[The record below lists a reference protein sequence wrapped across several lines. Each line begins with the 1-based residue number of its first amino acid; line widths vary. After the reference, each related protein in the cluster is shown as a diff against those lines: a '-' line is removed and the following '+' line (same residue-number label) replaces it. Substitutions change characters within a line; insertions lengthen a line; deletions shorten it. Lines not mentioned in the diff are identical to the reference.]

1 MTRIVYVVSGEGK
14 QRRFLFTAVMRLHK
28 IMYLKHIIVLKIVN
42 AINLLNAIFFYPA
55 FLLDPYIL
63 SGGAY
68 IFPLLWVKTV
78 LKFDIIIR
86 T

>member
-1 MTRIVYVVSGEGK
+1 M
-14 QRRFLFTAVMRLHK
+14 L
-28 IMYLKHIIVLKIVN
+28 
-42 AINLLNAIFFYPA
+42 FFYPA

>member
-1 MTRIVYVVSGEGK
+1 MNVVCGEGK
-14 QRRFLFTAVMRLHK
+14 QRSFLFTAVMRLHK
-28 IMYLKHIIVLKIVN
+28 IMYLKHIIVLKMMN
-42 AINLLNAIFFYPA
+42 AINPLNFYYPS

-63 SGGAY
+63 SGEGY
-68 IFPLLWVKTV
+68 IFPLVWLKTV